1 MSEKGEMN
9 PIAQGALKIN
19 EAPSYTSVQSGGS
32 LMQSDLL
39 ENSNFSVVLKPL
51 PEDLLLAAVDLDR
64 LVFGGFWNATAY
76 QQELERANSD
86 LLGIWPV
93 NFSGSNCS
101 FLLALGCSWSIL
113 DEVHIILLAV
123 HPDYRQRSLG
133 LAMVLGLL
141 DLAVRRGANDATL
154 EVKASNQAAIALYQK
169 LGFTIAGRRPHYY
182 EDTGEDAL
190 IMWRSR
196 LQSSVFKTQIAL
208 NWQSIEQQQ
217 PWQWDRG

>member
-1 MSEKGEMN
+1 MSEQGKMN

-32 LMQSDLL
+32 LMPSDLL

-76 QQELERANSD
+76 QQELERSNSD
-86 LLGIWPV
+86 LLGIWPL
-93 NFSGSNCS
+93 NFSESHCS
-101 FLLALGCSWSIL
+101 LLALGCSWLIL
-113 DEVHIILLAV
+113 DEVHIIFLAV

-141 DLAVRRGANDATL
+141 DLSVRRGANYATL
-154 EVKASNQAAIALYQK
+154 EVKSSNQAAIALYQK
-169 LGFTIAGRRPHYY
+169 LGFTIAGQRPRYY

-190 IMWRSR
+190 IMWRSG
-196 LQSSVFKTQIAL
+196 LQSSAFNAQIAL
-208 NWQSIEQQQ
+208 NWQNIEQQQ
-217 PWQWDRG
+217 PWQWERG

>member
-1 MSEKGEMN
+1 MNKVGDMN
-9 PIAQGALKIN
+9 PIAKGAWKIDK
-19 EAPSYTSVQSGGS
+19 APSYTSVQSSGS

-39 ENSNFSVVLKPL
+39 EKSNFSVVLRPL
-51 PEDLLLAAVDLDR
+51 PKDLLLAAVDLDR

-76 QQELERANSD
+76 QQELERSNSD

-93 NFSGSNCS
+93 NFSASNCS
-101 FLLALGCSWSIL
+101 LLALGCSWSIL

-123 HPDYRQRSLG
+123 HPNYRQRSLG

-141 DLAVRRGANDATL
+141 DLAVRRGANYATL
-154 EVKASNQAAIALYQK
+154 EVKASNQAAIALYKKQ
-169 LGFTIAGRRPHYY
+169 GFTIAGRRPHYY

-190 IMWRSR
+190 IMWRSG
-196 LQSSVFKTQIAL
+196 LQSSAFNAQIAL

-217 PWQWDRG
+217 PWQWERE

>member
-1 MSEKGEMN
+1 MSEQGKMN
-9 PIAQGALKIN
+9 PIAQGALKIDK
-19 EAPSYTSVQSGGS
+19 APSYTSVQSGGS

-64 LVFGGFWNATAY
+64 LVFGGFWNANAY
-76 QQELERANSD
+76 QQELERSNSD
-86 LLGIWPV
+86 LLGIWPL
-93 NFSGSNCS
+93 NFSESHCS
-101 FLLALGCSWSIL
+101 LLALGCSWLIL
-113 DEVHIILLAV
+113 DEVHIIFLAV

-133 LAMVLGLL
+133 FAMVLGLL
-141 DLAVRRGANDATL
+141 DLSVRRGANYATL

-190 IMWRSR
+190 IMWRSG
-196 LQSSVFKTQIAL
+196 LQSSAFKTQIAL
-208 NWQSIEQQQ
+208 NWQKIEQQQ
-217 PWQWDRG
+217 PWRWERG

>member
-1 MSEKGEMN
+1 MNKVGDMN
-9 PIAQGALKIN
+9 PIAKGAWKIDK
-19 EAPSYTSVQSGGS
+19 APSYTSVQSSGS

-39 ENSNFSVVLKPL
+39 EKSNFSVVLRPL
-51 PEDLLLAAVDLDR
+51 PKDLLLAAVDLDR

-76 QQELERANSD
+76 QQELERSNSD

-93 NFSGSNCS
+93 NFSASNCS
-101 FLLALGCSWSIL
+101 LLALGCSWSIL

-123 HPDYRQRSLG
+123 HPYYRQRSLG

-141 DLAVRRGANDATL
+141 DLAVRRGANYATL
-154 EVKASNQAAIALYQK
+154 EVKASNQAAIALYKKQ
-169 LGFTIAGRRPHYY
+169 GFTIAGRRPHYY

-190 IMWRSR
+190 IMWRSG
-196 LQSSVFKTQIAL
+196 LQSSAFNAQIAL

-217 PWQWDRG
+217 PWQWERE